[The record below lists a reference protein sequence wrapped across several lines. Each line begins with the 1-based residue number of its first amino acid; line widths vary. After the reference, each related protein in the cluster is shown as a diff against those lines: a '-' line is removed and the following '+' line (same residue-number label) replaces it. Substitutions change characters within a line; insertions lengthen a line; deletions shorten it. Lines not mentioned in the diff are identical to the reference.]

1 MTNKIWDF
9 ADKGKEE
16 KTPYEYLFDYSIKV
30 KDDTGGIIEG
40 LVTEMVSDS
49 TEEIVYALYLVV
61 PELRNYSIRLIE
73 VIQSNAFTPYPVTMK
88 LFGKAAGNIVEKPD
102 VSFENFEKELLD
114 FIQNPLTKL
123 ILRHLKTH
131 LEIKK
136 EYEK

>member
-9 ADKGKEE
+9 AEKSNEE
-16 KTPYEYLFDYSIKV
+16 KSPYEFLFEYSTKV

-73 VIQSNAFTPYPVTMK
+73 VVQSNAFTPYPVTMK
-88 LFGKAAGNIVEKPD
+88 LFGKAPGNIVEKPD
-102 VSFENFEKELLD
+102 VPFENFEKDLIH
-114 FIQNPLTKL
+114 FIQSPITKL
-123 ILRHLKTH
+123 ILQNLRTH

-136 EYEK
+136 GYEK